1 MENGKCQKHI
11 KGIVCNVKNC
21 VHHERG
27 DCCTAD
33 QIAVGPANA
42 ECSAETVCVTFRPK
56 TEG

>member
-1 MENGKCQKHI
+1 MDNSCPKHI
-11 KGIVCNVKNC
+11 KGIVCNVHNC
-21 VHHERG
+21 VHHDCH

-42 ECSAETVCVTFRPK
+42 ECSADTICVTFRPK